1 MKGILGRKIGMTQ
14 VFATGGRLVPVT
26 VVEVQPNVVLQV
38 LTKEK
43 QGYDALQ
50 LAVEDK
56 RVNLVSKPDQGQFK
70 KANTTPKRFVKE
82 IRNMNGYYA
91 GDIIKADIFTAGEF
105 VDVTGISKGKG
116 FTGSIKRHNYS
127 RGPMGHGS
135 GYHRG
140 VGSMGAIAPNR
151 ILKSKKMP
159 GHMGAEQVTIQ
170 NLEIIAIDVEKN
182 ALLVKGS
189 IPGPKKQFVIVK
201 EAIKGLTPNTPTEL
215 LVRTVEPTPESKVE
229 VKEEQA
235 PAPVAPVEDNQTV
248 ETPTTHGASE
258 PASEDAK

>member
-14 VFATGGRLVPVT
+14 IFATDGRLIPVT
-26 VVEVQPNVVLQV
+26 VVEVEPNVVLRV
-38 LTKEK
+38 LTKE
-43 QGYDALQ
+43 QNGYQALQ

-56 RVNLVSKPDQGQFK
+56 RINLVSKPDQGQFK

-82 IRNMNGYYA
+82 IRNMDGYNH

-105 VDVTGISKGKG
+105 VDVIGTSKGKG

-159 GHMGAEQVTIQ
+159 GHMGTEKVTIQ
-170 NLEIIAIDVEKN
+170 NLEVIAIDTEKN

-189 IPGPKKQFVIVK
+189 IPGPKKQFVVIK
-201 EAIKGLTPNTPTEL
+201 EAIKGLKPNIPTEL
-215 LVRTVEPTPESKVE
+215 VKRTVETKTPEPT
-229 VKEEQA
+229 VKEEKTVEEVVDAVVDTTPTAVTDA
-235 PAPVAPVEDNQTV
+235 PASKTE
-248 ETPTTHGASE
+248 
-258 PASEDAK
+258 

>member
-14 VFATGGRLVPVT
+14 IFATDGRLIPVT

-43 QGYDALQ
+43 NGYQALQ

-56 RVNLVSKPDQGQFK
+56 RINLVSKPNQGQFK

-82 IRNMNGYYA
+82 IRNMDGYNS

-105 VDVTGISKGKG
+105 VDVTGTSKGKG

-151 ILKSKKMP
+151 ILKSKKMS
-159 GHMGAEQVTIQ
+159 GHMGTEQVTIQ
-170 NLEIIAIDVEKN
+170 NLEVIAIDTVKN

-189 IPGPKKQFVIVK
+189 IPGPKKQFVVVK
-201 EAIKGLTPNTPTEL
+201 ETIKGLTPNTLTEL
-215 LVRTVEPTPESKVE
+215 LKRTVDPKTPEPEIKTEKTVE
-229 VKEEQA
+229 VVAE
-235 PAPVAPVEDNQTV
+235 APVESA
-248 ETPTTHGASE
+248 PTTDA
-258 PASEDAK
+258 PASVTE